1 MNVSGD
7 DLMPRNLKL
16 DFFGVLT
23 RCVFFDKLIQWYP
36 KSRFTVDT
44 GAVCDGDVRQTSS
57 PIQKKKQSEKAQNLS
72 FFRYLKR
79 LVVKHW

>member
-57 PIQKKKQSEKAQNLS
+57 PIQKKT
-72 FFRYLKR
+72 
-79 LVVKHW
+79 V